1 MRHILDIRREENT
14 FMIRRWWLGLFVI
27 CLLASGLL
35 AKQGT
40 LKTKDG
46 RRFQG
51 DIQNAPDGQSINVTI
66 RGATITIARDDVASI
81 TYPKDTA
88 EEFHDR
94 LKALDPNDVK
104 GRLDLC
110 RWALEQHEYDLATEA
125 AQEAQRIDP
134 HEPNAAILLDT
145 IVSQK
150 VLDAKLSSRTAAP
163 ASAPDNTT
171 PAPTASSAQPSQ
183 YLAMDEVQLIRQK
196 ELVPDDQARIDWVN
210 NVRKRY
216 LALSGADPTAF
227 NGESQAQQALDI
239 FQTGNA
245 QLIKDVR
252 ILSDPNVLLAF
263 RTRIQPRILA
273 GCAAAGCHSSATSGG
288 FFLYPDAD
296 KILVAY
302 TNFDILEQTSR
313 KIVGDDIFGTGPITR
328 PMIDRLHNRSS
339 LLLQFGLPRSVAAL
353 PHPDVHDFKPMFRS
367 ELDPNFV
374 EMSNWI
380 GSLNVIAPDYGIH
393 FKIPT
398 GEPPATQ
405 PSAQNAPG

>member
-1 MRHILDIRREENT
+1 
-14 FMIRRWWLGLFVI
+14 MIRRWWLGFVVI

-40 LKTKDG
+40 LKTRDG

-110 RWALEQHEYDLATEA
+110 RWALEAHEYDLATEA

-150 VLDAKLSSRTAAP
+150 VLDAKLSSRAAAP

-171 PAPTASSAQPSQ
+171 PAPAAPSAQPSQ
-183 YLAMDEVQLIRQK
+183 FLTMDEVQLIRQK

-216 LALSGADPTAF
+216 LALSGADPATF

-273 GCAAAGCHSSATSGG
+273 GCAAAGCHGSTGSGG

-313 KIVGDDIFGTGPITR
+313 KIVGGDIFGTGPITR

-339 LLLQFGLPRSVAAL
+339 LLLQFGLPRSVATL
-353 PHPDVHDFKPMFRS
+353 SHPDVHDFKPMFRS
-367 ELDPNFV
+367 ELDPNFI

-393 FKIPT
+393 FKVPT
-398 GEPPATQ
+398 GESPATQ